1 MKKTRIY
8 LFTLLL
14 AGIAFVGCEDPYADQ
29 FVAEPEINEQGPI
42 LSADGFTFVP
52 GSGVSSAITLTN
64 ADLDESTAF
73 EVVKATATPLL
84 ADGVFIRYEV
94 EIADTEEFGNSLPL
108 ASVSADNTAAINATD
123 LNEAIKTLFGKAP
136 FARDAYLRIT
146 PILVDGATNARLAE
160 RPVFGPVSVTPV
172 GMIIETEYYLIGNLN
187 SWDITNLDAYKFSHS
202 GKDVY
207 EDPIFTILVPSM
219 LNDEGNGY
227 FKIVPK
233 STKEAATWD
242 GTVIL
247 GNPTDGNTELTGDLI
262 SENGQAMRVT
272 ESGWVKITLNMM
284 EYTYEIEIIG
294 EVPLSL
300 YTPGEYQ
307 GWSPATAA
315 TVYTRNLDFKYEGY
329 IYFQEATK
337 FKFTSAPNWDETNY
351 GDGGNG
357 TLSTSGGNISV
368 EEAGYYKVNVD
379 LSGSPYTYSL
389 EKTEWGLIGD
399 ATPGG
404 WDNSTPMTYDPAAKV
419 WRVTTTLSDKKF
431 KFRANDGWTINLGG
445 DLDNLNY
452 DGSNINVAEAGT
464 YLIILDLSDP
474 TVYKAS
480 LSKVE

>member
-404 WDNSTPMTYDPAAKV
+404 WDNSTPMTYDRPPKCGGNHH
-419 WRVTTTLSDKKF
+419 T
-431 KFRANDGWTINLGG
+431 FR
-445 DLDNLNY
+445 
-452 DGSNINVAEAGT
+452 
-464 YLIILDLSDP
+464 
-474 TVYKAS
+474 
-480 LSKVE
+480 